1 MIDWNFIQSSV
12 RLCTAS
18 NRSSASVQLNLFDS
32 DDDKRKKGHRRG
44 GKGARGGE
52 EESES
57 SDDSDDPGGEWS
69 AKKRGRRRG
78 AGRQAISGFSDA
90 EVRRFVR
97 SYKRFG
103 RPHERWV
110 GGAREGVKGGR
121 WCDGR
126 GGGTGDRGV
135 RGTSCM
141 RVWTVRYEWWSP
153 FLRRDLAVCDLPA
166 WLPRD
171 LVACSLAVL
180 LFRRVTLPRDH
191 AVSPCCVW
199 PCRAWPCRCPVR
211 LDAIAGDAELQEKS
225 QADLVRL
232 ADLLKSNCLAAMAEY
247 EQKLQADPQLNG
259 TTPDPHHWPVAHLY
273 DLWPPT
279 QTCSSTVRP
288 LTATTDPQLNGTT
301 PDPKL
306 RPVDQRY
313 DPWPPSQTRSST
325 IRHLTPTTDPQLN
338 GTTPEPHHWPAAQRY
353 DPWPQCV
360 YLCWHGFPTAVV
372 TPSPPSWQARRRT
385 EVPPSRCRKWRSM
398 RRVSFRRSTTLSRW
412 RPRCRPTAKSSPS
425 TSDTP
430 LCTPNAP
437 IAGCCPF
444 VPASPLWRG
453 TSKCTCLQAYSKTS
467 PIALPTIAPS
477 L

>member
-110 GGAREGVKGGR
+110 GGREG
-121 WCDGR
+121 
-126 GGGTGDRGV
+126 GGGGGEMVWWAGGWYGWPRRARDELYATV
-135 RGTSCM
+135 ACW
-141 RVWTVRYEWWSP
+141 VWTVRYEWWSP

-191 AVSPCCVW
+191 AVSPCCAW
-199 PCRAWPCRCPVR
+199 PCRAWPCRCPIR

-259 TTPDPHHWPVAHLY
+259 TTPDP
-273 DLWPPT
+273 
-279 QTCSSTVRP
+279 
-288 LTATTDPQLNGTT
+288 TTDL
-301 PDPKL
+301 
-306 RPVDQRY
+306 
-313 DPWPPSQTRSST
+313 
-325 IRHLTPTTDPQLN
+325 
-338 GTTPEPHHWPAAQRY
+338 
-353 DPWPQCV
+353 
-360 YLCWHGFPTAVV
+360 
-372 TPSPPSWQARRRT
+372 
-385 EVPPSRCRKWRSM
+385 
-398 RRVSFRRSTTLSRW
+398 
-412 RPRCRPTAKSSPS
+412 
-425 TSDTP
+425 
-430 LCTPNAP
+430 
-437 IAGCCPF
+437 
-444 VPASPLWRG
+444 
-453 TSKCTCLQAYSKTS
+453 
-467 PIALPTIAPS
+467 
-477 L
+477 